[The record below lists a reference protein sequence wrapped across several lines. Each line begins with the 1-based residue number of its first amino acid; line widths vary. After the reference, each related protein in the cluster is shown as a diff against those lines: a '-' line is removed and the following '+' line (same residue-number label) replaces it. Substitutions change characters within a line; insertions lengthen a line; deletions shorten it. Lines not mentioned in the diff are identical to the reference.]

1 MGSQANVF
9 TTMPLIPYRI
19 IMALMENDNFCKLM
33 YYNTINALDKP
44 ALTIEQKQKL
54 IWDGIEDH
62 MENSNIFITNVQ
74 PNEEFENRTILKCYK
89 YETMPNDLILSTLNY
104 KFDVLFGSKIPI
116 VNYQGIPCNR
126 GDLIEMEI
134 MRSLNGQDVAGVGFL
149 QFNQDLSALCNSRV
163 GIGNNYTFTGLTII
177 MATQLADIRTGVC
190 Q

>member
-33 YYNTINALDKP
+33 YYNTIDALDKP

-89 YETMPNDLILSTLNY
+89 YETMPNDLVLSTLNY

-163 GIGNNYTFTGLTII
+163 GTGNNYTFTGLTII